1 MCYYNVFNIIN
12 IKININCNIIG
23 DIIITL
29 AYISLINPNLLIYYY
44 NLLLL
49 LFCRIIYID
58 APF

>member
-12 IKININCNIIG
+12 IKININFNIIG